1 MRMLEKLRLQMVAW
15 WHLSGEFGLQGDETL
30 SPTPPPP
37 PKQQCVG
44 CVCPFKFCVASSDG
58 FRMASEA
65 IPAHSFERFALD
77 HARQLSNPQ
86 NQHLFMIIGS
96 IVLGFL

>member
-1 MRMLEKLRLQMVAW
+1 
-15 WHLSGEFGLQGDETL
+15 
-30 SPTPPPP
+30 
-37 PKQQCVG
+37 
-44 CVCPFKFCVASSDG
+44 
-58 FRMASEA
+58 MASEA